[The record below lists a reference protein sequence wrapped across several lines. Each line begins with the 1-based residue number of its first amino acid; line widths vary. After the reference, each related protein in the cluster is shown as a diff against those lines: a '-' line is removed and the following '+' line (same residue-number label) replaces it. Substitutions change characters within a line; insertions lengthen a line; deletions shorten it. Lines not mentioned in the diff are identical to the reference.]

1 MKNPLTVTEA
11 LEKLRTYCAYQE
23 RCHKEVKNKL
33 YQLGIIPQAIEQIV
47 GTLVAENYL
56 NESRFAQQFA
66 HGKFSIKHWGKIRI
80 TKELKARNISD
91 YDIQK
96 ALKALETDVYL
107 TKIEAISEKKWAQL
121 SQISMQAKK
130 EKLYN
135 YLVYRG
141 WETALI
147 YEQINRLSAKN

>member
-11 LEKLRTYCAYQE
+11 LEKLRTYCVYQE

-33 YQLGIIPQAIEQIV
+33 YQLDMIPQAIEQIV

-96 ALKALETDVYL
+96 ALKALDTDAYL
-107 TKIEAISEKKWAQL
+107 TKIEAISEKKWVQL
-121 SQISMQAKK
+121 SQISVQAKK

>member
-11 LEKLRTYCAYQE
+11 LEKLRTYCVYQE

-33 YQLGIIPQAIEQIV
+33 YQLDMIPQAIEQIV

-107 TKIEAISEKKWAQL
+107 TKIEAISEKKWAQF
-121 SQISMQAKK
+121 SQISVQAKK

>member
-11 LEKLRTYCAYQE
+11 LEKLRTYCVYQE

-33 YQLGIIPQAIEQIV
+33 YQLDMIPQAIEQIV

-96 ALKALETDVYL
+96 ALKALDTDAYL
-107 TKIEAISEKKWAQL
+107 TKIEAISEKKWVQM
-121 SQISMQAKK
+121 SQISVQAKK

>member
-11 LEKLRTYCAYQE
+11 LEKLRTYCVYQE

-33 YQLGIIPQAIEQIV
+33 YQLDMIPQAIEQIV